1 MIPEIPMVLEV
12 TDPPTFRAAL
22 TDVFEVPASQPQVSV
37 EGLGTASSPLVSH
50 DSPLQQLEEV
60 TPYPPPPKV
69 PGSTQ
74 DSGESS
80 GKSPPR
86 GLCKKDLPCPPPAL
100 GTTGISI
107 PEHVSEQTKTSATT
121 TSTPA
126 STPTILPALL
136 TEAAPIVTVEGA
148 RDVPSVLPPSSLSDL
163 VNKFGQIKNK
173 LQSPPT
179 SVETPLF

>member
-1 MIPEIPMVLEV
+1 MVLEV
-12 TDPPTFRAAL
+12 TDPPTFRAAP
-22 TDVFEVPASQPQVSV
+22 TDVFEVSV

-86 GLCKKDLPCPPPAL
+86 GLCKKDFPCPPSAL

-126 STPTILPALL
+126 SNQ
-136 TEAAPIVTVEGA
+136 
-148 RDVPSVLPPSSLSDL
+148 DFCNNYFHSCFYSDHPSIFL
-163 VNKFGQIKNK
+163 N
-173 LQSPPT
+173 
-179 SVETPLF
+179 